1 MDPIKLI
8 SQEIYDEIL
17 KAVIKDTLLETMRQ
31 EAEEFLVE
39 KKSQEFFTVLL
50 DEVLR
55 DFDLVNQCIDALN
68 MERIMEDL
76 MEVFVEEEI
85 KFMCARVM
93 YDVRK

>member
-39 KKSQEFFTVLL
+39 KKSQELFTVLL

-76 MEVFVEEEI
+76 IEVVVEEEI

>member
-17 KAVIKDTLLETMRQ
+17 KAVIKDILLETMRQ

-76 MEVFVEEEI
+76 IEVVVEEEI